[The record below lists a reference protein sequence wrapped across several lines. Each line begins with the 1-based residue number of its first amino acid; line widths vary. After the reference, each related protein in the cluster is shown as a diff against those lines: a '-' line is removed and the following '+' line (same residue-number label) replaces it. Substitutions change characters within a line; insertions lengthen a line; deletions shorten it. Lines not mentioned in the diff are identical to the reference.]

1 MCVCI
6 GVCVKGEKECKRQ
19 CVSITRWVGEIN
31 ACVRMTT
38 CVSVCERV
46 PVSVC
51 GCRQTLAGSWPC
63 HSVSH
68 TLSDV
73 VRGCGFHYGGG

>member
-1 MCVCI
+1 MTV
-6 GVCVKGEKECKRQ
+6 GVKHVCVYVCVTGRERETERERKRQ
-19 CVSITRWVGEIN
+19 RVSISRWVSVINVCVS
-31 ACVRMTT
+31 MTV

-46 PVSVC
+46 SVSVC

-73 VRGCGFHYGGG
+73 V

>member
-1 MCVCI
+1 MTV
-6 GVCVKGEKECKRQ
+6 GVKRVFVCVRVGGERGGETERESQ
-19 CVSITRWVGEIN
+19 SVSITRWGKCDK
-31 ACVRMTT
+31 CVSMNVCV

-46 PVSVC
+46 SMSVC

-73 VRGCGFHYGGG
+73 V